1 MPSDKG
7 HRLTEEE
14 LSALSRRI
22 SDMYKQAAD
31 ELTDTINGYFAQFN
45 KRDERMRG
53 LIGQTVDG
61 REWTEQDYKR
71 WRLNQMGRGERYRAL
86 QQKLAS
92 RMTDANEVAMAYIN
106 DVLPGI
112 YTLNRNYSA
121 YKIEGAAGSADF
133 TLWDEATVRR
143 LATEQP
149 DLMPYYPPER
159 AIKRKIDLDW
169 GKKQITKSV
178 TSGLLQGKSTGKIA
192 SDLKSRIEGM
202 NRDSAVRAA
211 RTAIT
216 GAENAGRMDTY
227 AAAQKMGIKLKK
239 EWLATLDNRTRHAH
253 AMLDGQKADVDKP
266 FRVDGREIRFPGDPQ
281 AHPSLVYNCR
291 CTLVSQVDGA
301 DTSGGQRRA
310 RDPATGKSVAVSD
323 MSFSEWER
331 WKASQNSATINKTKV
346 TYKTF
351 STGEESND
359 FFYYDGES
367 KSLLDKRKSKHS
379 QWEKG
384 LSEQET
390 DAITDYTGGGYY
402 DINAYLR
409 KTGDWEK
416 INPKYANTQIHELD
430 SAIRKYE
437 LKDNIRVQRGVGD
450 DVLDELI
457 AQYGD
462 DSAQFVGKIYHD
474 NGYMSTTALRGNPVA
489 TAKPV
494 IFEIDVPA
502 GTGRGAYVNRLAGQF
517 QDTEYEFLLRR
528 GADYTIEEVVEAEDS
543 GKLIIKMVM
552 NDE

>member
-133 TLWDEATVRR
+133 TLWDEAAVRR

-149 DLMPYYPPER
+149 DLMPYYPPKR

-192 SDLKSRIEGM
+192 SDLKARIEGM

-323 MSFSEWER
+323 MSFSEWEAR
-331 WKASQNSATINKTKV
+331 KKAENATAWEAYIKKGENLSADRKQHEEYRRILGDKVPAELDDFQYLKYNESEKWKMLK
-346 TYKTF
+346 
-351 STGEESND
+351 
-359 FFYYDGES
+359 
-367 KSLLDKRKSKHS
+367 LDKQRRTTLINNPDLALPGKMETIPQEKFTDYLFNRRNPSGWAKGQAFASRLGYSADNWDELRREIASGAKIYPATRKSH
-379 QWEKG
+379 
-384 LSEQET
+384 T
-390 DAITDYTGGGYY
+390 
-402 DINAYLR
+402 
-409 KTGDWEK
+409 
-416 INPKYANTQIHELD
+416 
-430 SAIRKYE
+430 
-437 LKDNIRVQRGVGD
+437 
-450 DVLDELI
+450 
-457 AQYGD
+457 QYGD
-462 DSAQFVGKIYHD
+462 LYEQKMILYGKTGRPANVVVGWIYKPD
-474 NGYMSTTALRGNPVA
+474 KSTSMTTAYI
-489 TAKPV
+489 K
-494 IFEIDVPA
+494 
-502 GTGRGAYVNRLAGQF
+502 
-517 QDTEYEFLLRR
+517 
-528 GADYTIEEVVEAEDS
+528 EV
-543 GKLIIKMVM
+543 
-552 NDE
+552 

>member
-14 LSALSRRI
+14 LSALERRI

-106 DVLPGI
+106 DVLTGI

-121 YKIEGAAGSADF
+121 YKIEGATGSADF

-192 SDLKSRIEGM
+192 SDLKARIEGM

-310 RDPATGKSVAVSD
+310 RDPATGKSVVVSD
-323 MSFSEWER
+323 MSFSEWEAR
-331 WKASQNSATINKTKV
+331 KKAENATAWEAYIKKGENYSSGREQFSRYKERLGTSAPESFEKFQNLKYNDSEAYNELKEHYRYKGRVPEATKEDFQKYLKVKKTGV
-346 TYKTF
+346 AGTIRVPP
-351 STGEESND
+351 ERID
-359 FFYYDGES
+359 V
-367 KSLLDKRKSKHS
+367 
-379 QWEKG
+379 KG
-384 LSEQET
+384 LSFRDEHAARHGCTVEEARSYVENSVCSIRRSRW
-390 DAITDYTGGGYY
+390 DGVS
-402 DINAYLR
+402 INFYSANGAAYLDSESLKI
-409 KTGDWEK
+409 KTAYSKKDFDSLT
-416 INPKYANTQIHELD
+416 NQI
-430 SAIRKYE
+430 
-437 LKDNIRVQRGVGD
+437 
-450 DVLDELI
+450 
-457 AQYGD
+457 
-462 DSAQFVGKIYHD
+462 
-474 NGYMSTTALRGNPVA
+474 
-489 TAKPV
+489 
-494 IFEIDVPA
+494 
-502 GTGRGAYVNRLAGQF
+502 
-517 QDTEYEFLLRR
+517 
-528 GADYTIEEVVEAEDS
+528 VEAS
-543 GKLIIKMVM
+543 K
-552 NDE
+552 